1 MTEVFARERT
11 MHDLHTR
18 RVRVLRTTQVAPK
31 MVRITLGGDDLAGF
45 SADGPADHVKVF
57 FPDPKTGVLTVPEPG
72 GFRKPR
78 AEGAPAIILRDYTPL
93 AFRPDAE
100 GGPELD
106 LDFVLHGDHG
116 VAAAWAAQAKAGD
129 DVGIGGPRA
138 SVLAPAGA
146 DSAIIVADESALP
159 AATRWLQAFDASVPV
174 TGLFFVADAETSAY
188 LAGVDGET
196 RELHWFT
203 GADRATAVESALRAL
218 NIGERTFVFVAGE
231 ATTLIPLR
239 RYLRRELG
247 LSKAQADVHGYWKTG
262 EVALDH
268 HAPLDPTDLDE

>member
-18 RVRVLRTTQVAPK
+18 RVQVLRTAAIAPK
-31 MVRITLGGDDLAGF
+31 MVRITLGGDDLQGF
-45 SADGPADHVKVF
+45 NATGPADHVKVF
-57 FPDPKTGVLTVPEPG
+57 FPDPETGVLTVPEPG

-78 AEGAPAIILRDYTPL
+78 VEGGPAIILRDYTPY
-93 AFRPDAE
+93 AIRPDAE

-106 LDFVLHGDHG
+106 IDFVLHGDHG
-116 VAAAWAAQAKAGD
+116 VAATWAAGARVGD
-129 DVGIGGPRA
+129 EVGIGGPRA
-138 SVLAPAGA
+138 SLSAPAGA

-188 LAGVDGET
+188 LAGVDGEK

-268 HAPLDPTDLDE
+268 HAPLDPTDPDE

>member
-11 MHDLHTR
+11 MHDIHTR
-18 RVRVLRTTQVAPK
+18 RVRVLRTARIAPK

-57 FPDPKTGVLTVPEPG
+57 FPDPETGVLTVPEPG

-78 AEGAPAIILRDYTPL
+78 EAGAPEIILRDYTPL
-93 AFRPDAE
+93 AFRPHAE

-116 VAAAWAAQAKAGD
+116 VAAAWAAQAKPGD
-129 DVGIGGPRA
+129 ELGIGGPRA

-146 DSAIIVADESALP
+146 DSAIIIADESALP
-159 AATRWLQAFDASVPV
+159 AATRWLQAFDASVPM
-174 TGLFFVADAETSAY
+174 TGLFFVEDAATSGY
-188 LAGVDGET
+188 LEGIGGEN
-196 RELHWFT
+196 RDLRWFA
-203 GADRATAVESALRAL
+203 GADRASAVESALRAL
-218 NIGERTFVFVAGE
+218 NIGERTFVFLAGE